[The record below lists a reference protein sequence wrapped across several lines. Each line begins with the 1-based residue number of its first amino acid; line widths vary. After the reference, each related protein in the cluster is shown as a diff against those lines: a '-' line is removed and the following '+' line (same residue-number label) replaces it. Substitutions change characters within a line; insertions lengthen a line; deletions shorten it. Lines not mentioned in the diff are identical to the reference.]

1 MGKIKMPE
9 LVTPIASVF
18 TSDEKL
24 FEPVKE
30 ILSKRLGSCIYESS
44 VLPFNHTDYYTAE
57 MGSDL
62 KRCIFAFDE
71 LIDPSELPALKLWSN
86 SLEQDRAVDGK
97 RQVNIDV
104 GYISLGKLV
113 LASTKDH
120 SHRIYLGKGI
130 YGEVTLRLS
139 EVNFSRGP
147 GPIPIMQVKS
157 IAKSLAGFA
166 SCTRKNFAP
175 SNRIH
180 CGFFVLQCCFYR
192 QYGTK

>member
-1 MGKIKMPE
+1 MSMGKIKTPE

-30 ILSKRLGSCIYESS
+30 TLSKRLGSCIYESS

-62 KRCIFAFDE
+62 KRSIFAFNE
-71 LIDPSELPALKLWSN
+71 LIVPSKLPALKLWSN
-86 SLEQDRAVDGK
+86 SLEQDWAVGSK

-120 SHRIYLGKGI
+120 SHRLYLGEGI
-130 YGEVTLRLS
+130 YGEVTLRFVGGQFQPWPWTYPDYASLQYRKIFA
-139 EVNFSRGP
+139 EIRRLHREKLRT
-147 GPIPIMQVKS
+147 KS
-157 IAKSLAGFA
+157 
-166 SCTRKNFAP
+166 T
-175 SNRIH
+175 H
-180 CGFFVLQCCFYR
+180 
-192 QYGTK
+192 